1 MNMDVENKD
10 PAAGRESFSELL
22 GRLFKYS
29 AVMVHDEIELVTQ
42 GIREKVRNIR
52 NAAFTVAAAVFISFA
67 AFLSLCAALIIKLTS
82 YMAPVYAALITA
94 AALAFVG
101 VVIGLTGYTQLTKSF
116 GNQEKPIPDTERTTG
131 NG

>member
-1 MNMDVENKD
+1 MNINVENKD

-22 GRLFKYS
+22 GQLFKYS
-29 AVMVHDEIELVTQ
+29 AVMVHDEIELVIQ
-42 GIREKVRNIR
+42 GVREKVRNIR
-52 NAAFTVAAAVFISFA
+52 NGALTVAAGVFISFA
-67 AFLSLCAALIIKLTS
+67 AFLSLCAALIIKLAS

-101 VVIGLTGYTQLTKSF
+101 VVIAFAGYTQLKKSF
-116 GNQEKPIPDTERTTG
+116 GNKKKPMPDTERMAG